1 MSFEIEYSTVKTN
14 HQFNSYSPSFSHTT
28 TEMAVEKRNVV
39 FLAIVLE
46 IEGREDI
53 TLDIS
58 TPDSRKK
65 LSEHPVTLKEGAT
78 FQLKIVFRVRLEVIR
93 GLNYLEEKK
102 RQGTLIEKSETL
114 MVSSDVI
121 IWLLDTTNRAYRV
134 HMPPFWRASLILK

>member
-1 MSFEIEYSTVKTN
+1 
-14 HQFNSYSPSFSHTT
+14 
-28 TEMAVEKRNVV
+28 MAVEKRNVI

-65 LSEHPVTLKEGAT
+65 LSENPVTLKEGAT
-78 FQLKIVFRVRLEVIR
+78 YQLKIVFRVRLDVIR

-102 RQGTLIEKSETL
+102 RQGILIEKSETL

-121 IWLLDTTNRAYRV
+121 VWIIRN
-134 HMPPFWRASLILK
+134 

>member
-1 MSFEIEYSTVKTN
+1 
-14 HQFNSYSPSFSHTT
+14 
-28 TEMAVEKRNVV
+28 MAVEKRNVV

-78 FQLKIVFRVRLEVIR
+78 YQLKIVFRVRLDVIR

-102 RQGTLIEKSETL
+102 RQGILIEKSETL

-121 IWLLDTTNRAYRV
+121 VWISCN
-134 HMPPFWRASLILK
+134 

>member
-1 MSFEIEYSTVKTN
+1 M
-14 HQFNSYSPSFSHTT
+14 T
-28 TEMAVEKRNVV
+28 TEMAVDKRNVV

-65 LSEHPVTLKEGAT
+65 LSEHPVKIKEGAT
-78 FQLKIVFRVRLEVIR
+78 YQLKIVFRVRLDVIR

-102 RQGTLIEKSETL
+102 RQGILIEKSETL
-114 MVSSDVI
+114 MVSSNVI
-121 IWLLDTTNRAYRV
+121 AWV
-134 HMPPFWRASLILK
+134 KHH